1 MNSIEYPSEQLPA
14 LTGVVMDVPDDW
26 LVEAAPGVAFVAADP
41 TETEGIHVN
50 AVAAIRRVPADMDIE
65 RIGEL
70 VAAEA
75 ASLEGCF
82 INQAEPVELGDREA
96 RLRTI
101 TISDPSDACH
111 TSLCQLQLLCVA
123 PVNGNVADAVTVTL
137 SYPDGVSEA
146 ALKEYREL
154 LMTVRVGQ

>member
-14 LTGVVMDVPDDW
+14 PTGVVMEVPDDW

-41 TETEGIHVN
+41 GETEGMHVN
-50 AVAAIRRVPADMDIE
+50 AVAAIRRIPADMDIE

-75 ASLEGCF
+75 ASLEGCS
-82 INQAEPVELGDREA
+82 INQAEPVDLGDREG

-101 TISDPSDACH
+101 TLSDPSDVDH

-123 PVNGNVADAVTVTL
+123 PVNDNVADAVTVTL
-137 SYPDGVSEA
+137 SHPDGVPEST
-146 ALKEYREL
+146 LKEYREIL
-154 LMTVRVGQ
+154 LSVRVGA